1 MTVAYSKPWLSL
13 ADQVNLL
20 KQRGLAIPSDDDANR
35 FLERVN
41 YYRLAGYLLPF
52 EANHADH
59 TLRPGTR
66 LDDVIELY
74 KFDEE
79 LRVRVF
85 EAISHLEIAMRTA
98 WAHEL
103 SKVGGPHAHLSPEH
117 AKSPRLFYDNLQA
130 LARECSRLKKE
141 PYIKHF
147 ETRYREYLPP
157 VWAACE
163 AMSFGLLSKSFG
175 NLANAKL
182 RKAIAAHFGVPH
194 DVLESWLQ
202 HLNIVR
208 NVCAHH
214 SRLWNRDFTVTPM
227 KPKSRPSDLPSK
239 WNESSRGLFN
249 ALLILRYYTDSS
261 DPTGTWTMRLSDLL
275 SAQPAGRLY
284 AMGFRSD
291 SVHDLG

>member
-1 MTVAYSKPWLSL
+1 MTLPYSKPWLSFVS
-13 ADQVNLL
+13 QVNRL
-20 KQRGLAIPSDDDANR
+20 KERGLVISSDADAEK

-59 TLRPGTR
+59 TLRPGTC
-66 LDDVIELY
+66 LDDVIQLY
-74 KFDEE
+74 NFDEG
-79 LRVRVF
+79 LRVLVF

-103 SKVGGPHAHLSPEH
+103 SRVGGPHAHLSADH
-117 AKSPRLFYDNLQA
+117 AKSPRLFYDNLHA
-130 LARECSRLKKE
+130 LARECSRLNKE

-147 ETRYREYLPP
+147 ESKYREYLPP

-227 KPKSRPSDLPSK
+227 KPKSRPRDLPSK
-239 WNESSRGLFN
+239 WNGSSRGLFN
-249 ALLILRYYTDSS
+249 ALLILRYYMDSS
-261 DPTGTWTMRLSDLL
+261 APTGTWTTRLNNLL
-275 SAQPAGRLY
+275 STQPKGRLD
-284 AMGFRSD
+284 AMGFPTD